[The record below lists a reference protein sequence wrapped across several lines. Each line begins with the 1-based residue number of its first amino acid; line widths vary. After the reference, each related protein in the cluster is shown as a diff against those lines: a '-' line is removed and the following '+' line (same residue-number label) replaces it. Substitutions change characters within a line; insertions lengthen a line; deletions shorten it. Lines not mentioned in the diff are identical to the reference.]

1 MMDIFEANSDW
12 QNVEERI
19 AANERMQEKIEDLQI
34 YLDNEWQSLII
45 ERARIETEIEKC
57 A

>member
-1 MMDIFEANSDW
+1 MKEYEHSEAWQDIN
-12 QNVEERI
+12 ERI
-19 AANERMQEKIEDLQI
+19 SQNEKMQEKVSDLET

-57 A
+57 G

>member
-1 MMDIFEANSDW
+1 MDEYENNSDW
-12 QNVEERI
+12 INVQERI
-19 AANERMQEKIEDLQI
+19 YANERMQEKIEDLQI